1 MSEQTKRDSKLV
13 EMLNEAYGKEREL
26 EVSLASHLEVTTRDD
41 YEKALRQHLKETKS
55 HASAVAKRIKQ
66 LGGRGDG
73 HTAGPGGRYQGSAE
87 HPGCRRQ
94 GQGRGAGPSASR
106 EGLG

>member
-26 EVSLASHLEVTTRDD
+26 EVALASHLEVTTRDD

-66 LGGRGDG
+66 LGGTRRRS
-73 HTAGPGGRYQGSAE
+73 H
-87 HPGCRRQ
+87 CRAQRAQPRQ
-94 GQGRGAGPSASR
+94 RRASR
-106 EGLG
+106 VSSARPRLRRRALCTS